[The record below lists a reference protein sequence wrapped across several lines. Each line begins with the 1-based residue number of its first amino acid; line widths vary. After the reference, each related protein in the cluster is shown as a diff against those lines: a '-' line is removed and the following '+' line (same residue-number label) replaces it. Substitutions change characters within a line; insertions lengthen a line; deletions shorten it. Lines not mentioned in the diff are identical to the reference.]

1 LSCKFR
7 SPKITICVSHS
18 TDDMESGTDA
28 EQRCPMVVGGSNP
41 MLPSASNKIS
51 IEESMEA
58 GRYVVAASNLE
69 VGDVL
74 VVEKA
79 YASVMRPDKYDTHCH
94 HCYSS

>member
-1 LSCKFR
+1 MSCEFC
-7 SPKITICVSHS
+7 SPIIAVCVSHS
-18 TDDMESGTDA
+18 TDDKESGTDA

-41 MLPSASNKIS
+41 MLPCASNKIS
-51 IEESMEA
+51 IEQSMAA
-58 GRYVVAASNLE
+58 GRYVVAASHLE

>member
-1 LSCKFR
+1 
-7 SPKITICVSHS
+7 
-18 TDDMESGTDA
+18 
-28 EQRCPMVVGGSNP
+28 MVVGGSNP
-41 MLPSASNKIS
+41 MLPAASNKIT

-58 GRYVVAASNLE
+58 GRYVVAASHLE

-94 HCYSS
+94 HCYRS